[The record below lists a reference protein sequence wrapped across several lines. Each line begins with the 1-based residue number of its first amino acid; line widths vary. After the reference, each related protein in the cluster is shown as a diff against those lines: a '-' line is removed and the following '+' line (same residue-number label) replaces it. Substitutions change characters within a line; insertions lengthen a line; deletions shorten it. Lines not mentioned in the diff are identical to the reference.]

1 MVFPICCFYVLL
13 IMSTIFSHMSLL
25 LLPQF
30 PCVHY
35 IYPTTLHA
43 FLKAFHV
50 VLMVPIYLSLMLFSI
65 PPLFPSY
72 SLPKSYSFDQYSM
85 WAMEML
91 YLFYLGSV
99 QHWEMFQNSEI
110 FFVVHLL
117 LKSSKFIHVEI
128 RFFREKFIGDAHY
141 HIMFSTLDVHTT
153 N

>member
-1 MVFPICCFYVLL
+1 MVFPICYFYVLL

-43 FLKAFHV
+43 LLKAFHV
-50 VLMVPIYLSLMLFSI
+50 VLMVPIYPFCCSQYLHFFPHTPCPRTLSL
-65 PPLFPSY
+65 
-72 SLPKSYSFDQYSM
+72 

-91 YLFYLGSV
+91 YSFYLGSV

-110 FFVVHLL
+110 FFVVRLL
-117 LKSSKFIHVEI
+117 YKSSKFIHIGI
-128 RFFREKFIGDAHY
+128 RFFGEKFIDDAHY
-141 HIMFSTLDVHTT
+141 
-153 N
+153 